1 MAPVRPYT
9 LWLVLPLLLT
19 LLVGC
24 SSRDSEIHRLEG
36 AIFGTFYQISLN
48 ARLDDQ
54 RLDQLQQG
62 VEAELELINASM
74 STYREESELSR
85 LNQQPVGAWMAIS
98 AELMQ
103 VLQAS
108 QDISAASDGAF
119 DVTVGSLVNLWSFG
133 PEARPLKTPEDTELK
148 QRMTEI
154 GWQSLELDAEGQ
166 RARRTRNNYV
176 DLSAIAK
183 GHAVDRVS
191 AFLKSQ
197 GLNDHL
203 VNIGGDLI
211 ASGWRDNQQQPW
223 RIGVEL
229 PDSSQSQVARHILS
243 ISNLSVATSGDYRNY
258 FEADGQ
264 RYSHTIDP
272 RNGLPVQ
279 HNLASTTVLH
289 PSNMLADG
297 WATALLVVGPDIAKQ
312 LAEQHGLMVLLLAR
326 TAEQGWESWASP
338 ALLAE
343 YGEEQLKPLE

>member
-1 MAPVRPYT
+1 MSLARPYS
-9 LWLVLPLLLT
+9 LWLLLPLLLT

-36 AIFGTFYQISLN
+36 SIFGTFYQISLN
-48 ARLDDQ
+48 DRLDDK
-54 RLDQLQQG
+54 RLQQLQEG
-62 VEAELELINASM
+62 VEAELEQINTSM
-74 STYREESELSR
+74 STYREDSELSR
-85 LNQQPVGAWMAIS
+85 LNRQPVGEWMAVS
-98 AELMQ
+98 AGLMQ
-103 VLQAS
+103 VLQAANG
-108 QDISAASDGAF
+108 ISAASDGAF
-119 DVTVGSLVNLWSFG
+119 DVTIGSLVNLWTFG
-133 PEARPLKTPEDTELK
+133 PEARPLQVPADSELQQRLTE
-148 QRMTEI
+148 T
-154 GWQSLELDAEGQ
+154 GWQSLELDAEGL
-166 RARRTRNNYV
+166 RARRTRDNYV

-183 GHAVDRVS
+183 GYAVDRVS
-191 AFLKSQ
+191 AWLKTQ
-197 GLNDHL
+197 GLNNHL

-264 RYSHTIDP
+264 RYTHTIDP
-272 RNGLPVQ
+272 RNGRPVQ

-312 LAEQHGLMVLLLAR
+312 LAEQHGLMVLLLTR